1 MYIYANVYQFQ
12 SKFTGDELMDKYL
25 DNYYM
30 YGILIVYSKQ
40 LAFYSHRIL
49 FVNDYTLTYLPYSG
63 AVEWK
68 S

>member
-1 MYIYANVYQFQ
+1 
-12 SKFTGDELMDKYL
+12 MDKYL